1 MRMGIVFFVGS
12 LGLGSELVSIVFCC
26 AAFFFDIL
34 EISLLTPFFN
44 DLYLVSLYLKAMV
57 APFPGE
63 FWQFFS
69 LQ

>member
-1 MRMGIVFFVGS
+1 MRRMGVVFFVGS
-12 LGLGSELVSIVFCC
+12 LGLGSELESIVFCC
-26 AAFFFDIL
+26 AAFFDFL
-34 EISLLTPFFN
+34 EISFLTPFFN
-44 DLYLVSLYLKAMV
+44 DLFLVSLYLKAMA